1 MKLVA
6 NAAGFSP
13 VDGEA
18 ARSSSAGI
26 TAVFEGLTSR
36 NLNRSYA
43 VLLATIELELF
54 A

>member
-6 NAAGFSP
+6 DAAVFFRF
-13 VDGEA
+13 DGEA

-36 NLNRSYA
+36 NLNRSCA
-43 VLLATIELELF
+43 VLLATIELKLF